1 MTEITVKYERP
12 GKEPREWHQELLAD
26 TEEYII
32 SSFVFRLPKPF
43 THHGEILIEDGYQG
57 VMFDLLDRYY
67 NVVKIWDEEGH
78 FRGYYSDIRTPP
90 KKIKKGYKAVDL
102 FLDIW
107 LDREGHFF
115 ILDEDEFEEA
125 ELSEDITE
133 KVLETKERLI
143 REIKIGSYPPSPVKG
158 FQLE

>member
-1 MTEITVKYERP
+1 
-12 GKEPREWHQELLAD
+12 
-26 TEEYII
+26 I

-90 KKIKKGYKAVDL
+90 KKIKNGYKAVDL

-125 ELSEDITE
+125 ELSEEITE
-133 KVLETKERLI
+133 KALETKERLI
-143 REIKIGSYPPSPVKG
+143 EDIKNGDYPPSPADG

>member
-1 MTEITVKYERP
+1 MTEITIEYKRP
-12 GKEPREWHQELLAD
+12 GKEPREWQQELLAD

-43 THHGEILIEDGYQG
+43 THSGEVLIEDGYNG
-57 VMFDLLDRYY
+57 VMFDFLDRWY
-67 NVVKIWDEEGH
+67 NVVKIWDEQKK

-90 KKIKKGYKAVDL
+90 VRTEDGYRAVDL

-107 LDREGHFF
+107 LDREGHFY

-125 ELSEDITE
+125 ELSEDIEE
-133 KVLETKERLI
+133 KVLDTKHRLI
-143 REIKIGSYPPSPVKG
+143 KEIKNGNYPPSPAKE